1 MDLVRELKEVRF
13 ELNLR
18 GYDCEAVD
26 AFLAKLRSD
35 VAAVQ
40 QENDAAKET
49 IASLENKV
57 QDGDGSGSSETEGT
71 LRRTLVLAQRL
82 ADETE
87 ADSKK
92 AAAELIES
100 ATVEANDFRAA
111 AEVEATSMREAGESE
126 LAQARN
132 EAEMIREDSNM
143 EAAKSRAEARQQ
155 ASGILEEA
163 ERRGA
168 ERVVIIEQAAQE
180 AATSMREP
188 IRAEV
193 NELEDV
199 RGRLLTDISE
209 LETHLEDQRVRVRTA
224 VEALRVGMSGS
235 IEDLER
241 VADDDELLA
250 TQPAPEHSGASGADV
265 AVAPDVEIID
275 EVDAAVPAAPTVDD
289 VEEAATA
296 AAIPVTGEAIAA
308 EMPEVA
314 VEEELEIEDS
324 VAEHTVAEDTVTED
338 TVEEAA
344 GQIDN
349 ADVLPEPPVVL
360 GEEAVVQEA
369 ESIEAP
375 IVEVAAEAEAPA
387 AEVGPNTEPIPV
399 IATAE
404 AEVDESELVDLG
416 EEPSGMFGTEVGED
430 AAADDSDS
438 SSSDVLIL
446 GGAAAGAAGVGA
458 AVVAADEP
466 VEVAESIEPAPEPG
480 LGFVDRFAEAIDALP
495 ISHE

>member
-49 IASLENKV
+49 IAALENKV

-100 ATVEANDFRAA
+100 ATVEANDLRAA
-111 AEVEATSMREAGESE
+111 AEVEASSMREAGESE

-132 EAEMIREDSNM
+132 EAESIREDSNM
-143 EAAKSRAEARQQ
+143 EAAKSRAQARQQ

-199 RGRLLTDISE
+199 RGRLLTDIGE
-209 LETHLEDQRVRVRTA
+209 LETHLEHQRVRVRTA

-296 AAIPVTGEAIAA
+296 AAIPLTDEAVAA

-314 VEEELEIEDS
+314 VEEQLDTETESS
-324 VAEHTVAEDTVTED
+324 VAESSVEESTVADAAEHVSAPD
-338 TVEEAA
+338 VEAEVEA
-344 GQIDN
+344 
-349 ADVLPEPPVVL
+349 
-360 GEEAVVQEA
+360 EAVVPSA
-369 ESIEAP
+369 D
-375 IVEVAAEAEAPA
+375 
-387 AEVGPNTEPIPV
+387 VGPNTEPIPV
-399 IATAE
+399 IATADT
-404 AEVDESELVDLG
+404 EVDESELVDLA

-438 SSSDVLIL
+438 SISDVLVL

-466 VEVAESIEPAPEPG
+466 AEVAEIVEPTPEPG